1 MINILARIFIKD
13 HENISDS
20 KVRGAYGVLC
30 GAVGIVLNLI
40 LFGIKIFAGFISG
53 SVAIAADAFN
63 NLSDAG
69 SSVITMIGFRMAGRK
84 PDPEH
89 PFGHGRIEY
98 VTGLI
103 VSFLII
109 LMGFELGKSGF
120 EKIISPVPVE
130 YNRITVIILI
140 VSIIIKLYMYLYN
153 KKTGERISS
162 QAMNATAM
170 DSFTDSISTCVVLLT
185 MLLSE
190 YAGIQVDGWCGLLV
204 AAFILYSG
212 ITSAKDTIEPLLG
225 SRPDKEFV
233 DKIAEYACSYPQILG
248 VHDLIVHDYGPGRM
262 MVSFHAE
269 VPADGDILEVH
280 DLIDNIE
287 AKLREILSCEAVIHM
302 DPIAVDDEKTNEMKE
317 IVKTLT
323 EQMGSDLQMHD
334 FRMVEG
340 PTHTNLIFDVVIPY
354 DFHMKDEEVVNELKT
369 EIQALKGNYFAVI
382 NVDKPYV

>member
-212 ITSAKDTIEPLLG
+212 VTSAKDTIEPLLG

-269 VPADGDILEVH
+269 VPADGDILEIH

-323 EQMGSDLQMHD
+323 EQMGSNLQMHD